1 MKKKITIA
9 IDGYS
14 STGKSTIAKEL
25 AKELGYS
32 YVDTGA
38 MYRAVTL
45 YAIENNYFDEEDFF
59 RNLLIADLDKIDIS
73 FVYNDQ
79 LGYGEVYLNG
89 TNVESQIREMTVS
102 NKVSVVAQVL
112 EVRKAMVAQQQKM
125 GKDKGVILDGRDIGT
140 VVFPDAEVKLFMTA
154 SADIRAK
161 RRYDELVSKG
171 NNEVTYDEV
180 LKNVEERDYLDTTR
194 TESPLLKADDAIEYD
209 NGNKSKEEQF
219 NEILDIIS
227 KVING

>member
-1 MKKKITIA
+1 MKKITIA

-25 AKELGYS
+25 AKRLGYS

-38 MYRAVTL
+38 MYRAVAL
-45 YAIENNYFDEEDFF
+45 YAINKNYFDDEDFF
-59 RNLLIADLDKIDIS
+59 RNLLIADLDKVAVS
-73 FVYNDQ
+73 FIYNEE

-89 TNVESQIREMTVS
+89 KNVESEIRDMNVS
-102 NKVSVVAQVL
+102 NKVSIVAQVP
-112 EVRKAMVAQQQKM
+112 EVRQAMVAQQQKM

-140 VVFPDAEVKLFMTA
+140 VVFPDADVKLFMTA

-161 RRYDELVSKG
+161 RRFDELVSNG
-171 NNEVTYDEV
+171 SDVTYDEV

-194 TESPLLKADDAIEYD
+194 TASPLLKAEDAIEYD
-209 NGNKSKEEQF
+209 NGEKTREQQF
-219 NEILDIIS
+219 SEILEIIES
-227 KVING
+227 KMK